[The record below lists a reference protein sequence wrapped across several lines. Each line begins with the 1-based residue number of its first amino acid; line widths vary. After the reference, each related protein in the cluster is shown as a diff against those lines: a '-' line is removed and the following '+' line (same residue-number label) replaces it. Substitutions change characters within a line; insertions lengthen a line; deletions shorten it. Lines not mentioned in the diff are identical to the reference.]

1 MDTRNMTMR
10 GTAVLK
16 AGMAAIVAA
25 FALTPAAAQAPDLE
39 MLDDLDRGS
48 WTLTFRSGEPSQR
61 ICLRTGRELIQ
72 IRHRQPGCEQF
83 IVRDGV
89 DEVTVQYTCRGN
101 GYGRT
106 TIRREGNSLVQI
118 DSQGIVGG
126 RPFSTAGEARRT
138 SATC

>member
-1 MDTRNMTMR
+1 MTMR
-10 GTAVLK
+10 RTGMIKL
-16 AGMAAIVAA
+16 GMAAIAA
-25 FALTPAAAQAPDLE
+25 AYAVVPAAAQAPELE
-39 MLDDLDRGS
+39 MLDNLDRGS

-72 IRHRQPGCEQF
+72 LRHRQPGCEQF
-83 IVRDGV
+83 VVRDGA

-106 TIRREGNSLVQI
+106 TIRREGNSLVQV

-126 RPFSTAGEARRT
+126 APFSMTGEARRT
-138 SATC
+138 SPTC